1 MPCRRCPHR
10 DPREISGN
18 LLFKIVPCCLCPA
31 STPNGWTGPLMN
43 ERREHPGFL
52 KPDGISNP
60 VAPGKLHGIFPVEKG
75 KPLPPQP
82 GTTPAAVKKN
92 GVRPAVKRDQGMLKD
107 SLFILRRND
116 IHHVISENYYYK
128 TEPYYTILKHELEGK
143 RVEPSSSAVL
153 DAYVIPL
160 CLERA
165 ASAGVPVCEWG
176 ISQAYVPL
184 PAILY
189 GLNYFSTTLDY
200 FVINDNE
207 KAKEVIRHITN
218 NGKYP
223 FCYQKYPE
231 GSEISTCIAIFG
243 RTVGTCTAV
252 AEHAKKVYDLF
263 HIPLVKLVFIKNGTT
278 YALSSLSPTRY
289 AQLSEG
295 ERSLLS
301 AYLANQE
308 FL

>member
-1 MPCRRCPHR
+1 
-10 DPREISGN
+10 
-18 LLFKIVPCCLCPA
+18 
-31 STPNGWTGPLMN
+31 MN
-43 ERREHPGFL
+43 ERREIS
-52 KPDGISNP
+52 GISNP
-60 VAPGKLHGIFPVEKG
+60 GGISSPPVSGQVCGIYQNKDG
-75 KPLPPQP
+75 KPVPSPSAA
-82 GTTPAAVKKN
+82 TPSVSRKN
-92 GVRPAVKRDQGMLKD
+92 GVKPPIKRDPALVKD
-107 SLFILRRND
+107 SLYIVKRNN

-128 TEPYYTILKHELEGK
+128 TEPYYTILRLELEGEQ
-143 RVEPSSSAVL
+143 VQPGSSSVL

-165 ASAGVPVCEWG
+165 ASAGIPISEWG
-176 ISQAYVPL
+176 ISQVYVPL

-200 FVINDNE
+200 FIINDNE
-207 KAKEVIRHITN
+207 KAKEVVRHITN

-231 GSEISTCIAIFG
+231 GSEIHTCIAIFG
-243 RTVGTCTAV
+243 RTIGACTAV
-252 AEHAKKVYDLF
+252 AEFAKKIYELF
-263 HIPLVKLVFIKNGTT
+263 KIPLVKMVFIKTGTT

-289 AQLSEG
+289 AELSDG
-295 ERSLLS
+295 ERALLC

>member
-1 MPCRRCPHR
+1 
-10 DPREISGN
+10 
-18 LLFKIVPCCLCPA
+18 
-31 STPNGWTGPLMN
+31 MN
-43 ERREHPGFL
+43 ERREISGISN
-52 KPDGISNP
+52 PDGISSPP
-60 VAPGKLHGIFPVEKG
+60 VSGLVSGIYHNKDG
-75 KPLPPQP
+75 KPLLSPSAAIPP
-82 GTTPAAVKKN
+82 VSRKN
-92 GVRPAVKRDQGMLKD
+92 GVKPSLKRDPALVKD
-107 SLFILRRND
+107 ALFIVKRND

-128 TEPYYTILKHELEGK
+128 TEPYYTILRLELEGAQ
-143 RVEPSSSAVL
+143 VQPGSSSVL

-160 CLERA
+160 CLQRA
-165 ASAGVPVCEWG
+165 ASAGIPSCEWG
-176 ISQAYVPL
+176 ISQVYVPL

-207 KAKEVIRHITN
+207 KAKEVVRHITN

-231 GSEISTCIAIFG
+231 GSEIHTCIAIFG
-243 RTVGTCTAV
+243 RTTGACTAV
-252 AEHAKKVYDLF
+252 TEFANKIYELF
-263 HIPLVKLVFIKNGTT
+263 KIPLVKMVFVRTGTT

-289 AQLSEG
+289 AELSDG
-295 ERSLLS
+295 ERALLS

>member
-1 MPCRRCPHR
+1 MLPFRLY
-10 DPREISGN
+10 ST
-18 LLFKIVPCCLCPA
+18 
-31 STPNGWTGPLMN
+31 STPSGWTDPLMN
-43 ERREHPGFL
+43 ERRERSGVL
-52 KPDGISNP
+52 KPDGISP
-60 VAPGKLHGIFPVEKG
+60 SIAHRDVKGIFPVEREKTI
-75 KPLPPQP
+75 LLQP
-82 GTTPAAVKKN
+82 TTISATVKKN
-92 GVRPAVKRDQGMLKD
+92 GVKTTVKRDQGLLKD
-107 SLFILRRND
+107 SLSVIKRDDIL
-116 IHHVISENYYYK
+116 HVISENYYYK

-189 GLNYFSTTLDY
+189 GLNYFSSTLDY

-218 NGKYP
+218 KGKYP

-252 AEHAKKVYDLF
+252 TEHAKKVYDLF
-263 HIPLVKLVFIKNGTT
+263 RIPLVKMVFIKNGTT

-295 ERSLLS
+295 ERALLS